1 MNEKW
6 KYLPFTG
13 YFIPYALIYLF
24 ITIITTEF
32 HSIGSR
38 PIWFKYFLAKYILK
52 TISTAFTVHLLLY
65 WFTDIQEEKGIN
77 NYNEHSMS
85 YFVKRNFLCIGIF
98 RLATLHNGSDKQ
110 KAFLRGN
117 VNKADMRNVTSMK
130 NYISLIW
137 IRNEYCSTR

>member
-1 MNEKW
+1 MLYINNVWNERKVGI
-6 KYLPFTG
+6 FTF
-13 YFIPYALIYLF
+13 YRIVYNICSNLLIDW
-24 ITIITTEF
+24 
-32 HSIGSR
+32 
-38 PIWFKYFLAKYILK
+38 PIWFRYCLAKYILK

-77 NYNEHSMS
+77 NYNEYSMS

-98 RLATLHNGSDKQ
+98 RLTTLHNGSDKQ

-117 VNKADMRNVTSMK
+117 VNNADMRNVMSMK

-137 IRNEYCSTR
+137 IRNENWSTR